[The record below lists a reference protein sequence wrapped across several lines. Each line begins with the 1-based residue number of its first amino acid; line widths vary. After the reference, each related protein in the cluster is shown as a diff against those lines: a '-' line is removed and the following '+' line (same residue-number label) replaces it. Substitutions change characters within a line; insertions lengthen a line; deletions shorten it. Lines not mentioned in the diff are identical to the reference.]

1 MRPLK
6 SLTVEAIVDLLAT
19 TFGAVDDPRA
29 TDQLSY
35 PLHDTLM
42 SGFAVMFFQHPSL
55 LQFQR
60 AMQQKRRRCNLQTIF
75 GVSEVPSDTQ
85 MREILDGV
93 EPESIRGVFPQLW
106 EKVRRAG
113 WGGRFTTTLP
123 SGQPQGTYYTVAL
136 DGSEYFRSRKIQCP
150 HCLRQPDPKGR
161 VHYSHLIVGAT
172 VVQAG
177 SHQVVPL
184 DVEEVRNATAE
195 SAPQDCEL
203 TAGKR
208 LIARLRREHPQMA
221 LIIIGDDLYSHVP
234 FVEQLQQLRQ
244 HYVLVAKPSSH
255 PTLMAAVATAEGTVQ
270 SQTGQ
275 WTAGSGA
282 RHRTYTYRIVWQMP
296 LALESTVR
304 VNYVEI
310 WEQTAKEE
318 LLYHNSWITDLDV
331 DAANV
336 AVVVQ
341 IGRTRWKIENE
352 QFNVHKN
359 HGYELT
365 HNYGHGQQT
374 LSMVFYLLNL
384 LAYVTHV
391 VLALGD
397 RLYQR
402 CRAQE
407 SRREL
412 WAALRTLV
420 NAFLVESWQH
430 LLQLYLEDA
439 HASP

>member
-6 SLTVEAIVDLLAT
+6 SLTLEAIVDLLAT
-19 TFGAVDDPRA
+19 TFGDVDDSRA
-29 TDQLSY
+29 AEQLSY
-35 PLHDTLM
+35 SLHDTVM

-60 AMQQKRRRCNLQTIF
+60 AMEKKRRRCNLQTIF
-75 GVSEVPSDTQ
+75 GVHALPSDTQ

-93 EPESIRGVFPQLW
+93 EPESLRGILPQLW

-113 WGGRFTTTLP
+113 WGPRFTTTLP
-123 SGQPQGTYYTVAL
+123 SGQHQGTYYTVAV
-136 DGSEYFRSRKIQCP
+136 DGSEYFRSTKVQCP
-150 HCLRQPDPKGR
+150 HCLRQVDPQGR
-161 VHYSHLIVGAT
+161 VHYSHKIVGAT
-172 VVQAG
+172 VVRAG
-177 SHQVVPL
+177 SHQVLPL
-184 DVEEVRNATAE
+184 DVEEVRNATAA

-208 LIARLRREHPQMA
+208 LLARLRQEHRQMA
-221 LIIIGDDLYSHVP
+221 LIMIGDDLYSHVP
-234 FVEQLQQLRQ
+234 FVEQLHALRQ

-255 PTLMAAVATAEGTVQ
+255 PTLIAAVAAAGGTEQ
-270 SQTGQ
+270 RQTGQ
-275 WTAGSGA
+275 WTEGSGA
-282 RHRTYTYRIVWQMP
+282 RQRTYTYRLVRQVP
-296 LALESTVR
+296 LALESAVR
-304 VNYVEI
+304 VTYVEV
-310 WEQTAKEE
+310 WEHTAKGE

-412 WAALRTLV
+412 WNALRTLV
-420 NAFLVESWQH
+420 NAFLVASWPS
-430 LLQLYLEDA
+430 LLQIYLEETD
-439 HASP
+439 ASP

>member
-6 SLTVEAIVDLLAT
+6 SLTLEAIVDLLTT
-19 TFGAVDDPRA
+19 TFGDVDDVRA
-29 TDQLSY
+29 AERLSY
-35 PLHDTLM
+35 PLQDTLM

-60 AMQQKRRRCNLQTIF
+60 AMEKKRQQCNLQTIF
-75 GVSEVPSDTQ
+75 GVHAVPSDTQ
-85 MREILDGV
+85 MRESLDAV
-93 EPESIRGVFPQLW
+93 KPDSLRGVLPQLW

-123 SGQPQGTYYTVAL
+123 SGAHQGTYYTVAL
-136 DGSEYFRSRKIQCP
+136 DGSEYFRSTKIQCP
-150 HCLRQPDPKGR
+150 HCLRQTDPQGR
-161 VHYSHLIVGAT
+161 VHYSHKIVGAT
-172 VVQAG
+172 VVRAG
-177 SHQVVPL
+177 SHQVLPL
-184 DVEEVRNATAE
+184 DVEEVRNATVE
-195 SAPQDCEL
+195 STPQDCEL

-208 LIARLRREHPQMA
+208 LIARVRQEHPQLA
-221 LIIIGDDLYSHVP
+221 VILIGDDLYSHVP
-234 FVEQLQQLRQ
+234 FVDQLLHLRQ
-244 HYVLVAKPSSH
+244 HFVVVAKPASH
-255 PTLMAAVATAEGTVQ
+255 PTLLAAVGTAQ

-275 WTAGSGA
+275 WTEGSGA
-282 RHRTYTYRIVWQMP
+282 RQRTYTYRLVRSVP
-296 LALESTVR
+296 LSLESAVR
-304 VNYVEI
+304 VTYVEV
-310 WEQTAKEE
+310 WEQNAQGAQ
-318 LLYHNSWITDLDV
+318 LYHNSWITDLDV
-331 DAANV
+331 DANNV

-365 HNYGHGQQT
+365 HNYGHGQQH

-384 LAYVTHV
+384 LAYVTHT

-412 WAALRTLV
+412 WNALRTLV
-420 NAFLVESWQH
+420 NAVLVASWPA
-430 LLQLYLEDA
+430 LLAVYLDDTDV
-439 HASP
+439 SS

>member
-1 MRPLK
+1 
-6 SLTVEAIVDLLAT
+6 
-19 TFGAVDDPRA
+19 
-29 TDQLSY
+29 
-35 PLHDTLM
+35 
-42 SGFAVMFFQHPSL
+42 
-55 LQFQR
+55 
-60 AMQQKRRRCNLQTIF
+60 
-75 GVSEVPSDTQ
+75 

-93 EPESIRGVFPQLW
+93 EPESLRGILPQLW

-113 WGGRFTTTLP
+113 WGPRFTTTLP
-123 SGQPQGTYYTVAL
+123 SGEHQGTYSTVAL
-136 DGSEYFRSRKIQCP
+136 DGSEYFRSTKVQCP
-150 HCLRQPDPKGR
+150 HCLRQTDPQGR
-161 VHYSHLIVGAT
+161 VHYSHKIVGAT
-172 VVQAG
+172 VVRAG

-184 DVEEVRNATAE
+184 DVEEVRNAMAE

-208 LIARLRREHPQMA
+208 LIARRRQEHRQMA
-221 LIIIGDDLYSHVP
+221 LIVIGDDLYSHVP
-234 FVEQLQQLRQ
+234 FVEQLHAVRQ

-255 PTLMAAVATAEGTVQ
+255 PTLMAAVAAAEGTEQ

-275 WTAGSGA
+275 WTEGSGA
-282 RHRTYTYRIVWQMP
+282 RQRTYTYRLVPQVP
-296 LALESTVR
+296 LALESAVR
-304 VNYVEI
+304 VTYVEV
-310 WEQTAKEE
+310 WEHSVSGQQ
-318 LLYHNSWITDLDV
+318 LYHNSWITDLDV

-341 IGRTRWKIENE
+341 IGRTRWKIETE
-352 QFNVHKN
+352 QCNVHKN

-384 LAYVTHV
+384 LAYVAHG

-412 WAALRTLV
+412 WNALRVLV
-420 NAFLVESWQH
+420 NAFLVASWPS
-430 LLQLYLEDA
+430 LLQIYLEEAD
-439 HASP
+439 ASP

>member
-6 SLTVEAIVDLLAT
+6 SVTLEAIIALLAT
-19 TFGAVDDPRA
+19 TFGDVDDPRA
-29 TDQLSY
+29 VDQLSY

-60 AMQQKRRRCNLQTIF
+60 AMAHKRRRWNLQTIF
-75 GVSEVPSDTQ
+75 GVHEVPSDTQ
-85 MREILDGV
+85 MREILDRV
-93 EPESIRGVFPQLW
+93 EPEVLRVVLPQLW

-123 SGQPQGTYYTVAL
+123 SGQHQGMYYTVAL
-136 DGSEYFRSRKIQCP
+136 DGSEYFRSTKVQCP
-150 HCLRQPDPKGR
+150 HCLRQPDPQGR
-161 VHYSHLIVGAT
+161 VHYSHKIVGAT
-172 VVQAG
+172 VVRAG

-184 DVEEVRNATAE
+184 DVEEVRNATVT

-208 LIARLRREHPQMA
+208 LITRLRREHPQMA
-221 LIIIGDDLYSHVP
+221 LIVIGDDLYSHVP
-234 FVEQLQQLRQ
+234 FVEQLQHVRQ
-244 HYVLVAKPSSH
+244 HYVLVAKPTSH
-255 PTLMAAVATAEGTVQ
+255 PTLLAAVAAAEGTAQ

-275 WTAGSGA
+275 WSEGSGA
-282 RHRTYTYRIVWQMP
+282 RQRTYTYRLVRHLP
-296 LALESTVR
+296 LALESPVR
-304 VNYVEI
+304 VTYVEV
-310 WEQTAKEE
+310 WEQTANGT

-331 DAANV
+331 VTANV

-374 LSMVFYLLNL
+374 LSMVFYRLNL

-402 CRAQE
+402 CRTQE

-412 WAALRTLV
+412 WNALRVLV
-420 NAFLVESWQH
+420 NAFLVESWPS
-430 LLQLYLEDA
+430 LLQIYLEEAD
-439 HASP
+439 ASP

>member
-6 SLTVEAIVDLLAT
+6 SLTLEAIVDLLT
-19 TFGAVDDPRA
+19 STFGNVEDSRA
-29 TDQLSY
+29 AGQLSY

-60 AMQQKRRRCNLQTIF
+60 AMEQKRRRCNLQTLF
-75 GVSEVPSDTQ
+75 GVHKVPSDTQ

-93 EPESIRGVFPQLW
+93 EPESLRVVFPQLW

-113 WGGRFTTTLP
+113 WGSRFRTTLP
-123 SGQPQGTYYTVAL
+123 SGQHQGTYYTVAL
-136 DGSEYFRSRKIQCP
+136 DGSEYFRSTKVQCP
-150 HCLRQPDPKGR
+150 HCLRQPDPQGR
-161 VHYSHLIVGAT
+161 VHYSHKIVGAT
-172 VVQAG
+172 VVRAG
-177 SHQVVPL
+177 SHQVVPI

-208 LIARLRREHPQMA
+208 LITRLRREHPQMA
-221 LIIIGDDLYSHVP
+221 LIMIGDDLYSHVP
-234 FVEQLQQLRQ
+234 CVEQLQQLRQ
-244 HYVLVAKPSSH
+244 HYVVVAKPNSH
-255 PTLMAAVATAEGTVQ
+255 PTLLAAVAAAEETDQ

-275 WTAGSGA
+275 WTEGSGA
-282 RHRTYTYRIVWQMP
+282 RQRTYTYRLVRQMP
-296 LALESTVR
+296 LSLESPVR
-304 VNYVEI
+304 VTYVEG
-310 WEQTAKEE
+310 WEHRASGQ

-331 DAANV
+331 DATNV

-365 HNYGHGQQT
+365 HNYGHGQQS

-391 VLALGD
+391 ILALGD
-397 RLYQR
+397 QLYQR
-402 CRAQE
+402 CRTQE

-412 WAALRTLV
+412 WHALRALV
-420 NAFLVESWQH
+420 NAFLMESWQH
-430 LLQLYLEDA
+430 LLEVYLEDA
-439 HASP
+439 DASP

>member
-1 MRPLK
+1 M
-6 SLTVEAIVDLLAT
+6 
-19 TFGAVDDPRA
+19 
-29 TDQLSY
+29 
-35 PLHDTLM
+35 
-42 SGFAVMFFQHPSL
+42 MFFQHASL

-60 AMQQKRRRCNLQTIF
+60 AMEQKRWRCNLQTIF
-75 GVSEVPSDTQ
+75 SVSQVPSDTQ

-93 EPESIRGVFPQLW
+93 EPESVRSLLPRLW

-123 SGQPQGTYYTVAL
+123 SGQQQGTYYTVVL
-136 DGSEYFRSRKIQCP
+136 DGSEYFRSSKIQCP
-150 HCLRQPDPKGR
+150 HCLRQPDSKGR
-161 VHYSHLIVGAT
+161 VHYSHMIVGAT
-172 VVQAG
+172 GVRAG

-208 LIARLRREHPQMA
+208 LIARLRREHPQLA
-221 LIIIGDDLYSHVP
+221 LIVIGDDLYAHVP

-255 PTLMAAVATAEGTVQ
+255 PTLMAAVAAAEGTER

-275 WTAGSGA
+275 WTEGSGA
-282 RHRTYTYRIVWQMP
+282 RQRTSTYRFVRHLP
-296 LALESTVR
+296 LALESAVR
-304 VNYVEI
+304 VTYVEV
-310 WEQTAKEE
+310 WEQSAAGE
-318 LLYHNSWITDLDV
+318 LLYHNSWITDLEV
-331 DAANV
+331 DTANV
-336 AVVVQ
+336 PVVVQ

-391 VLALGD
+391 ILALGD
-397 RLYQR
+397 QLYQR

-412 WAALRTLV
+412 WNALRALV
-420 NAFLVESWQH
+420 NALLVDSWGH
-430 LLQLYLEDA
+430 LLQVYLDA
-439 HASP
+439 ADASP

>member
-1 MRPLK
+1 
-6 SLTVEAIVDLLAT
+6 
-19 TFGAVDDPRA
+19 VDDPRA
-29 TDQLSY
+29 TEQLSY

-60 AMQQKRRRCNLQTIF
+60 AMEKKRRRWNLQTIF
-75 GVSEVPSDTQ
+75 GVHEIPSDTQ
-85 MREILDGV
+85 KREILDGV
-93 EPESIRGVFPQLW
+93 KPEALRGVLPQLW

-113 WGGRFTTTLP
+113 WRGRFTTTLP
-123 SGQPQGTYYTVAL
+123 SGEQQGTYYTVAL
-136 DGSEYFRSRKIQCP
+136 DGSEYFRSTKIQCP
-150 HCLRQPDPKGR
+150 HCLRQTDPQGR
-161 VHYSHLIVGAT
+161 VHSCHKIVGAT
-172 VVQAG
+172 VVRAG
-177 SHQVVPL
+177 SHQVLPL
-184 DVEEVRNATAE
+184 DGEEVRNATVE

-208 LIARLRREHPQMA
+208 LITRLRQEHPQMA
-221 LIIIGDDLYSHVP
+221 LIMIGDDLYSHVP

-244 HYVLVAKPSSH
+244 HFVLGAKPSSH
-255 PTLMAAVATAEGTVQ
+255 PTLLAAVTTAEGTDQ
-270 SQTGQ
+270 NQTGQ
-275 WTAGSGA
+275 WIEGSGA
-282 RHRTYTYRIVWQMP
+282 RQRTYTYRLVPQMP
-296 LALESTVR
+296 LSLESAVR
-304 VNYVEI
+304 VTYVEV
-310 WEQTAKEE
+310 WEHNAKGE

-331 DAANV
+331 DPTNV

-359 HGYELT
+359 HGYDLT
-365 HNYGHGQQT
+365 HNYGHGQQH

-412 WAALRTLV
+412 WNALRTLV
-420 NAFLVESWQH
+420 NTFLVASWPA
-430 LLQLYLEDA
+430 LLAVYLDDTA
-439 HASP
+439 ASP

>member
-6 SLTVEAIVDLLAT
+6 SLTLEAIVDLLAT
-19 TFGAVDDPRA
+19 TFGDVDDARA
-29 TDQLSY
+29 AEQLSY
-35 PLHDTLM
+35 SLPDTLM
-42 SGFAVMFFQHPSL
+42 SGFAVMFFQHASL

-60 AMQQKRRRCNLQTIF
+60 AMEKKRRRCNLQTIF
-75 GVSEVPSDTQ
+75 GVHEIPSDTQ

-93 EPESIRGVFPQLW
+93 EPESLRGVLPQLW
-106 EKVRRAG
+106 EKMRRAG

-123 SGQPQGTYYTVAL
+123 SGEHQGTYYTVAL
-136 DGSEYFRSRKIQCP
+136 DGSEYFRSTQVQCP
-150 HCLRQPDPKGR
+150 HCLRQTDPQGR
-161 VHYSHLIVGAT
+161 VHYSHKIVGAT
-172 VVQAG
+172 VVRAG

-195 SAPQDCEL
+195 SVPQDCEL

-208 LIARLRREHPQMA
+208 LITRMRQEHPQMA
-221 LIIIGDDLYSHVP
+221 LIMIGDDLYSHVP
-234 FVEQLQQLRQ
+234 FVEQLQELRQ

-255 PTLMAAVATAEGTVQ
+255 PTLMVAVAAAEGTEQ

-275 WTAGSGA
+275 WTEGSGA
-282 RHRTYTYRIVWQMP
+282 RQRTYTYRRVRQVS

-304 VNYVEI
+304 VTYVEVG
-310 WEQTAKEE
+310 EHGAKGE

-331 DAANV
+331 DAANI

-384 LAYVTHV
+384 LAYIPHAI
-391 VLALGD
+391 LALGD

-412 WAALRTLV
+412 GNALRTLV
-420 NAFLVESWQH
+420 NRILVPSWAA
-430 LLQLYLEDA
+430 LLTVYLDDTEV
-439 HASP
+439 SP

>member
-6 SLTVEAIVDLLAT
+6 SLTLDATVDLLAT
-19 TFGAVDDPRA
+19 TFGAVDDARA

-60 AMQQKRRRCNLQTIF
+60 AMEKKRQRCNLQTIF
-75 GVSEVPSDTQ
+75 GVREIPSDTQ

-93 EPESIRGVFPQLW
+93 KPEALRGVLPQLW

-113 WGGRFTTTLP
+113 WGRRFTTTLP
-123 SGQPQGTYYTVAL
+123 SGEHQGTYYTVAL
-136 DGSEYFRSRKIQCP
+136 DGSEYFRSTTIQCP
-150 HCLRQPDPKGR
+150 HCLRQTDSQGR
-161 VHYSHLIVGAT
+161 VHYSHKIVGAT
-172 VVQAG
+172 VVRAG
-177 SHQVVPL
+177 SHQVLPL
-184 DVEEVRNATAE
+184 DVEEVRNATVA

-203 TAGKR
+203 AAGKR
-208 LIARLRREHPQMA
+208 LIARVRQEHPQMA
-221 LIIIGDDLYSHVP
+221 LILIGDDLYSHVP
-234 FVEQLQQLRQ
+234 FVEQLLQLRQ
-244 HYVLVAKPSSH
+244 HFVLVAKPNSH
-255 PTLMAAVATAEGTVQ
+255 PTLMAAVAAAEGTAQ
-270 SQTGQ
+270 SQTDQ
-275 WTAGSGA
+275 WSEGSGA
-282 RHRTYTYRIVWQMP
+282 RQQTYTSRLVCSVP
-296 LALESTVR
+296 LSLESPVR
-304 VNYVEI
+304 VTYLEV
-310 WEQTAKEE
+310 WEHGAKGE
-318 LLYHNSWITDLDV
+318 LRYHNSWITDLEV
-331 DAANV
+331 DAVNV

-365 HNYGHGQQT
+365 HNYGHGQQS

-384 LAYVTHV
+384 LAYVTHGI
-391 VLALGD
+391 LALGD

-412 WAALRTLV
+412 WNALRTLV
-420 NAFLVESWQH
+420 NTFLVTSWAA
-430 LLQLYLEDA
+430 LLAVYLDDTE
-439 HASP
+439 ASP

>member
-6 SLTVEAIVDLLAT
+6 SLTLEAIVDLLAT
-19 TFGAVDDPRA
+19 TFGAVADARA
-29 TDQLSY
+29 VEQLRY
-35 PLHDTLM
+35 PLQDTLM
-42 SGFAVMFFQHPSL
+42 SGFAMMFFQHASL

-60 AMQQKRRRCNLQTIF
+60 AMEQKRGRCNLQTIF
-75 GVSEVPSDTQ
+75 GVHEVPSDTQ

-93 EPESIRGVFPQLW
+93 EVESVRPLLPQLW

-123 SGQPQGTYYTVAL
+123 SGQHQGTYSTVAL
-136 DGSEYFRSRKIQCP
+136 DGSEYFRSTQIQCP
-150 HCLRQPDPKGR
+150 HCLRQADSPGR
-161 VHYSHLIVGAT
+161 VHDAHKIVGAT
-172 VVQAG
+172 VVRAG
-177 SHQVVPL
+177 SHQVLPL

-221 LIIIGDDLYSHVP
+221 LIVIGDDLYSHVP
-234 FVEQLQQLRQ
+234 FIEQLQLLRQ

-255 PTLMAAVATAEGTVQ
+255 PTLLAAVAAAEGTEQ

-282 RHRTYTYRIVWQMP
+282 RQKTSTYRLGRHVP

-304 VNYVEI
+304 VTYVEV
-310 WEQTAKEE
+310 WEHNAGGK
-318 LLYHNSWITDLDV
+318 LLYHNSWVTDLDV
-331 DAANV
+331 DAVNV

-384 LAYVTHV
+384 LAYVAHG

-412 WAALRTLV
+412 WNALRTLV
-420 NAFLVESWQH
+420 NALLVESWFH
-430 LLQLYLEDA
+430 LLHVYLDDA
-439 HASP
+439 DASP